1 MSTPRKFW
9 MRWRVRIGYPV
20 ALLYLVLASP
30 TQRSIAMGAAAIA
43 FGLAIRAAAAGHL
56 RKNAELA
63 TSGIYARTR
72 NPLYL
77 GSAILAAGFIVAGHS
92 LRAGLLVGVYFV
104 VFYYL
109 VMRNEE
115 EDLRE
120 RFNGAFE
127 EYAARVP
134 LFFPNV
140 FGAGQPHSPEEPERP
155 FSWEQYRRNREYRAL
170 IGTLGGL
177 AILWLRMWVR
187 RRYGF

>member
-1 MSTPRKFW
+1 

-20 ALLYLVLASP
+20 ALIFLALASP
-30 TQRSIAMGAAAIA
+30 TRQGIAMGAAVAA
-43 FGLAIRAAAAGHL
+43 FGLAIRAAASGHL

-63 TSGIYARTR
+63 RRGIYARTR

-77 GSAILAAGFIVAGHS
+77 GSAILAAGFIIAGHS
-92 LRAGLLVGVYFV
+92 VWAGLLVAVYFA

-127 EYAARVP
+127 EYAAKVP
-134 LFFPNV
+134 LFFPNI
-140 FGAGQPHSPEEPERP
+140 FSAGRP
-155 FSWEQYRRNREYRAL
+155 DSSEKAREAFSWEQYRRNREYKAL
-170 IGTLGGL
+170 IGTLGGV
-177 AILWLRMWVR
+177 AIVWLRMWVR
-187 RRYGF
+187 GRYGF

>member
-1 MSTPRKFW
+1 

-20 ALLYLVLASP
+20 ALIYLALASP
-30 TQRSIAMGAAAIA
+30 TPQWIAMGAAVAA
-43 FGLAIRAAAAGHL
+43 FGLAIRTAASGHL

-77 GSAILAAGFIVAGHS
+77 GSAVLAIGFIIAGHS
-92 LRAGLLVGVYFV
+92 LWAGLLVGVYFV
-104 VFYYL
+104 VFYYP

-120 RFNGAFE
+120 RFDGAFE
-127 EYAARVP
+127 EYAAQVP
-134 LFFPNV
+134 VFFPNI
-140 FGAGQPHSPEEPERP
+140 FSAGQPRSPEKAEKP
-155 FSWEQYRRNREYRAL
+155 FSWEQYRRNREYKAL

-177 AILWLRMWVR
+177 AIVWLRMWVR